1 MIENPHDKIRILI
14 AESFDLI
21 RIGLRSLFEN
31 HATVN
36 LVADTGCIED
46 LFHLAVL
53 HKPDVILIDLL
64 LSNGNYAEHIAQLVH
79 TCPQSKV
86 LAFSQHNSADTHLQI
101 FHSGASG
108 VISKDHP
115 CKFLLK
121 AIHSIHAGQTVF
133 ARNITKLVQQAQFNL
148 HSPAKIPAVPETG
161 RQARLSDCE
170 RRVALLASKG
180 LSAKEISLQLRVTE
194 KTIRNQLSVIYKKTG
209 VRKQIE
215 LCLIASEYNYFQ

>member
-1 MIENPHDKIRILI
+1 MIANTHDKIRILI

-21 RIGLRSLFEN
+21 RIGLRSLFKN

-36 LVADTGCIED
+36 LVADTNCIED

-53 HKPDVILIDLL
+53 HKPDVILIDLQL
-64 LSNGNYAEHIAQLVH
+64 GNGNYAAHIAQLVH

-108 VISKDHP
+108 IINKDHS

-121 AIHSIHAGQTVF
+121 AIHTIHGGQTF
-133 ARNITKLVQQAQFNL
+133 FDRSITKLAQFKL
-148 HSPAKIPAVPETG
+148 HSSAKIPADPETSF
-161 RQARLSDCE
+161 QAKLSDCE
-170 RRVALLASKG
+170 RRVAFLACKG
-180 LSAKEISLQLRVTE
+180 LSAKEISLRLRITE
-194 KTIRNQLSVIYKKTG
+194 KTVRNQLSVIYKKIG
-209 VRKQIE
+209 VKKQIE
-215 LCLIASEYNYFQ
+215 LCLIAPSYNYFQ

>member
-1 MIENPHDKIRILI
+1 MIADPHDKIRILI
-14 AESFDLI
+14 AESFDLF

-36 LVADTGCIED
+36 LVADTNCIED

-53 HKPDVILIDLL
+53 HKPDVILIDLQL
-64 LSNGNYAEHIAQLVH
+64 DNGNYAGHIAQLVH

-108 VISKDHP
+108 IISKDHS
-115 CKFLLK
+115 CKFLLQ
-121 AIHSIHAGQTVF
+121 AIHSIHAGKTVF
-133 ARNITKLVQQAQFNL
+133 DRNITKLVQHAQLNL

-161 RQARLSDCE
+161 RQIKLTECE

-180 LSAKEISLQLRVTE
+180 LTAKEISLQLHVTE